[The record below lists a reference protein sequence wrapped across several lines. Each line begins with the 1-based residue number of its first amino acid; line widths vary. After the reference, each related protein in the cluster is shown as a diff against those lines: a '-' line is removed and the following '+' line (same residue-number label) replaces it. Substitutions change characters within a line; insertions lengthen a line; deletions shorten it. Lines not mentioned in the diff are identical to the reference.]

1 MGQSICRSA
10 RKKSLKEKSL
20 KRARCLVLLPI
31 IFFTIIDR
39 PLLSSREWLYDFI
52 MARLVLL
59 LFLAFSPLHSV
70 EWCSESIIT
79 NNSRVPIPIRPV
91 NFAAYARCCVCLHEQ
106 SHKNI
111 DTMTRVFFF
120 LLLVR
125 CSAPTSRA
133 AVWLCLLAP
142 WIEWFGSDSTRAFI
156 KTINWLMIF

>member
-111 DTMTRVFFF
+111 DTMTRVFFSPPRS
-120 LLLVR
+120 LQCAYLACCCVAL
-125 CSAPTSRA
+125 PSRA
-133 AVWLCLLAP
+133 MN
-142 WIEWFGSDSTRAFI
+142 R
-156 KTINWLMIF
+156 MIWQRLNARVY